1 MRDKSIKNKQLA
13 KERAITE
20 RKQANRRETG
30 SALIVCEGE
39 CTEPYYLNGLLHHLG
54 INSASVE
61 IIQGQAKSNAVA
73 VVNRARE
80 RFNQAPR
87 DRIFVLIDA
96 EQDDLNKALNL
107 CNTPLQ
113 RSNKKKDLSEI
124 RIEPIISTP
133 CFEVWLLLHFR
144 FCDQPFATYDNVLP
158 ILQKE
163 LSNYTKSDR
172 DIFTKVGGAEGLQ
185 RALQNAP
192 RLRDS
197 INQTGA
203 TSPSTYMDSL
213 VVALQDIAPKD

>member
-96 EQDDLNKALNL
+96 EQDDLNKALKL

-133 CFEVWLLLHFR
+133 CFEV
-144 FCDQPFATYDNVLP
+144 
-158 ILQKE
+158 
-163 LSNYTKSDR
+163 
-172 DIFTKVGGAEGLQ
+172 
-185 RALQNAP
+185 
-192 RLRDS
+192 
-197 INQTGA
+197 
-203 TSPSTYMDSL
+203 
-213 VVALQDIAPKD
+213 

>member
-1 MRDKSIKNKQLA
+1 M
-13 KERAITE
+13 
-20 RKQANRRETG
+20 
-30 SALIVCEGE
+30 
-39 CTEPYYLNGLLHHLG
+39 
-54 INSASVE
+54 
-61 IIQGQAKSNAVA
+61 
-73 VVNRARE
+73 
-80 RFNQAPR
+80 
-87 DRIFVLIDA
+87 
-96 EQDDLNKALNL
+96 
-107 CNTPLQ
+107 
-113 RSNKKKDLSEI
+113 
-124 RIEPIISTP
+124 
-133 CFEVWLLLHFR
+133 
-144 FCDQPFATYDNVLP
+144 LP